1 MLRARAIGTLL
12 LIAAACGGPPPE
24 PVDPLPGAPPFPPA
38 LARQL
43 AGAARRRGP
52 EVDPHT
58 SLLRPDGTPRYTN
71 RLILESGAYLL
82 QHAHNPVNWYPWGDE
97 AFAEARRLNR
107 PVLLSIGYATCH
119 WCHVMA
125 AESFDDEEIASLIN
139 SRYVAVKVDREERP
153 DVDGVYLAAVQR
165 LGNGGGWPMTVWLT
179 PDRRPFFAG
188 TYFPPRDGMRGMRQG
203 LVGLLARLADAYDAD
218 PAAVAS
224 KAAQVAAE
232 VASSAAP
239 SGGDLPG
246 AGPIRAAVE
255 ELRGSFDAEWGG
267 FGGAPKF
274 PRPSE
279 LELLL
284 RYHRRTGEPDALSM
298 VTTTLERI
306 AAGGIHDQLGGGFH
320 RYATDPRWRV
330 PHFEKLL
337 ADNALLSVVYL
348 EAFQATGRTDFADVA
363 RTTLDY
369 LARDLA
375 APGGGFFAGTDADS
389 AGEEGAAFIWTAQ
402 QIDAAVGPERG
413 RLLAAYYG
421 IGGEEGAALALPP
434 SVDEVAAAAGVTA
447 EDMARVVE
455 EARAPLL
462 AARARRPAPAIDRN
476 VLVDWNA
483 LAISAFARGAL
494 VLGDQRYLQ
503 VARGTADYLLSR
515 GLVGGRLAHAVGAQ
529 STLGDGF
536 LDDHAFLIAA
546 LLDLFEVDSD
556 RRWARAAVEL
566 QGALDARFVDART
579 GGYFFAGAGREAL
592 LARAEPDYDGAVPSG
607 NSVAALDLLRIADL
621 TGDDRYRARA
631 DAVLRAFAG
640 VLGAEPIALP
650 RMLVALDYRLDR
662 PRQIVLVTP
671 EGGDSRPFLDRLRN
685 TFVPN
690 RVLVTAVGYASTRA
704 LGDVVPVVAE
714 KTPLGG
720 RSTAY
725 VCEAQRCEL
734 PTTDPAIFER
744 QVTKIVPLP

>member
-1 MLRARAIGTLL
+1 
-12 LIAAACGGPPPE
+12 
-24 PVDPLPGAPPFPPA
+24 
-38 LARQL
+38 
-43 AGAARRRGP
+43 
-52 EVDPHT
+52 
-58 SLLRPDGTPRYTN
+58 
-71 RLILESGAYLL
+71 
-82 QHAHNPVNWYPWGDE
+82 
-97 AFAEARRLNR
+97 
-107 PVLLSIGYATCH
+107 
-119 WCHVMA
+119 
-125 AESFDDEEIASLIN
+125 
-139 SRYVAVKVDREERP
+139 
-153 DVDGVYLAAVQR
+153 
-165 LGNGGGWPMTVWLT
+165 
-179 PDRRPFFAG
+179 
-188 TYFPPRDGMRGMRQG
+188 MRGMRQG

-218 PAAVAS
+218 PAAIAS
-224 KAAQVAAE
+224 KGAQVAAE

-255 ELRGSFDAEWGG
+255 ELRRSFDAEWGG

-337 ADNALLSVVYL
+337 ADNALLSIVYL
-348 EAFQATGRTDFADVA
+348 EAFQATGRTDFADIA

-413 RLLAAYYG
+413 RLLTAYYG
-421 IGGEEGAALALPP
+421 VEGEEGAALALPA

-455 EARAPLL
+455 ETRAPLL
-462 AARARRPAPAIDRN
+462 AARARRPVPAIDRN

-494 VLGDQRYLQ
+494 VLGDQRYLE
-503 VARGTADYLLSR
+503 VARSTADHLLSR
-515 GLVGGRLAHAVGAQ
+515 GLVGGRLAHAVGEQ
-529 STLGDGF
+529 GTVGEGF

-546 LLDLFEVDSD
+546 LLDLFEVDPD
-556 RRWARAAVEL
+556 PRWAQAAVEL
-566 QGALDARFVDART
+566 QGALDARFLDPRT

-621 TGDDRYRARA
+621 TADDRYRARA

-662 PRQIVLVTP
+662 SKEIVLVTP
-671 EGGDSRPFLDRLRN
+671 EGGDSGPFLDRLRN
-685 TFVPN
+685 AFVPN
-690 RVLVTAVGYASTRA
+690 RVLVTAVGDAATGA
-704 LGDVVPVVAE
+704 LGHVVPVVAQ

-734 PTTDPAIFER
+734 PTTDPAAFER